1 MKLKLD
7 ENLGTSLARWFRE
20 AGHEAA
26 TVTEEGLRSASDKR
40 LIETCRNEQR
50 VLVTLDLEFGNPL
63 LFKPSEY
70 EGIAILRPA
79 GKASMDRLKALA
91 RSLIQ
96 GLATRDIR
104 RELWIVE
111 IGRIREHEED

>member
-1 MKLKLD
+1 
-7 ENLGTSLARWFRE
+7 
-20 AGHEAA
+20 
-26 TVTEEGLRSASDKR
+26 
-40 LIETCRNEQR
+40 
-50 VLVTLDLEFGNPL
+50 LVTLDLEFGNPL

-70 EGIAILRPA
+70 EGIAVLRPA

>member
-7 ENLGTSLARWFRE
+7 ENLGTSLARLFRDAGLETATE
-20 AGHEAA
+20 A
-26 TVTEEGLRSASDKR
+26 EERLASASDQR
-40 LIETCRNEQR
+40 LIDVCRNEQR

-70 EGIAILRPA
+70 EGISVLRPGA
-79 GKASMDRLKALA
+79 KPSLERLEVIERTLV
-91 RSLIQ
+91 Q

-104 RELWIVE
+104 RKLWIVE
-111 IGRIREHEED
+111 VGRIREHEED